1 LNQLEAV
8 TIVRWF
14 ARLLSLAMLL
24 LWGAFF
30 VEHTVEWFDEPW
42 RELPPAHVTLG
53 HMLHFLMLAS
63 FLVAWKWEGIGGG
76 MIVLF
81 AVLFFVR
88 ADASH
93 FIPFTIV
100 PGLLF
105 LVCWYWSWHASR
117 RTA

>member
-1 LNQLEAV
+1 
-8 TIVRWF
+8 
-14 ARLLSLAMLL
+14 
-24 LWGAFF
+24 
-30 VEHTVEWFDEPW
+30 
-42 RELPPAHVTLG
+42 
-53 HMLHFLMLAS
+53 MLHFLMLAS

-88 ADASH
+88 AKASH